1 MNIIYGMNICSLNFF
16 ESEIAFIIE
25 SLCLQSTNASYKSI
39 DLKKKK
45 NHIIIINILA
55 FVNWSCYLTI
65 RFDFIQAKKNVRC

>member
-1 MNIIYGMNICSLNFF
+1 MNIIYGMNICSLKFF
-16 ESEIAFIIE
+16 DSEIAFIIV

-45 NHIIIINILA
+45 YHIIITNILA
-55 FVNWSCYLTI
+55 LVNWSCYLTI